1 VRMGTFMSRNMLLV
15 VLTATGSALCW
26 WPVIMQ
32 PNLDLPSGFPLVL
45 VALGTALSTTLSDE
59 GWLQFMIASIAGSFV
74 GICCGFWIWWPTD
87 GIEASYVPLGVAVA
101 MLRVV
106 LVAVVSL
113 IAGLVLSVPVWMEK
127 RRHAVWLLFICGVAL
142 GPVTVALTPPLVAYK
157 VARNDRLA
165 AERIQ
170 SLNHAVE
177 QTMAEADGPTRICD
191 GQALRQHY
199 SGPPLRETDWQYL
212 AANSVQDDGYVFWIN
227 CHDKNGYSI
236 DAQPARGKADG
247 TRHFYAGAWGVAGC
261 GMAEDRAHCV
271 PAAK

>member
-1 VRMGTFMSRNMLLV
+1 MGTFMSRNTLLV

-32 PNLDLPSGFPLVL
+32 PNLDLTLWWFPLAL

-59 GWLQFMIASIAGSFV
+59 GWLQFMIASIVGSFA

-87 GIEASYVPLGVAVA
+87 GIEASYVPLVVGEA
-101 MLRVV
+101 MLSVV

-113 IAGLVLSVPVWMEK
+113 LAGLILRSWPAWMEK
-127 RRHAVWLLFICGVAL
+127 RRQAIWLLFLCGVAL
-142 GPVTVALTPPLVAYK
+142 GPVTVALTPPLVAFRI
-157 VARNDRLA
+157 ARNDRLA

-177 QTMAEADGPTRICD
+177 QTIAEADGPARICD

-199 SGPPLRETDWQYL
+199 SGPPLRETDWRYL
-212 AANSVQDDGYVFWIN
+212 AANSVKEDGYFFWIN

-236 DAQPARGKADG
+236 DAQPAREKGDG
-247 TRHFYAGAWGVAGC
+247 TRHFYAGKWGVAGC
-261 GMAEDRAHCV
+261 GIREDRAHCV
-271 PAAK
+271 PGTK